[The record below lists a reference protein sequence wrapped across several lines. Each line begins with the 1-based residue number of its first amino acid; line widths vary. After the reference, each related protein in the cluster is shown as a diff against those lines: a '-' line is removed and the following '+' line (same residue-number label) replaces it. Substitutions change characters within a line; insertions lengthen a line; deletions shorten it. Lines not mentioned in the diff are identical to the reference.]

1 MFLSPKIIIFHYLK
15 CYKQNWIFWQ
25 RAFPENVKFY
35 KYSFKYWKILF
46 MYYAIMHAVVT
57 LAILVL
63 HFLNTFSDQL
73 RSMTIDSL
81 PMPGV
86 NNTSTIYNLW
96 DQSWQQ
102 TFCRQ
107 KITLLDKFWS
117 GV

>member
-57 LAILVL
+57 LEILVL
-63 HFLNTFSDQL
+63 HFLNILQINWEAWPWF
-73 RSMTIDSL
+73 
-81 PMPGV
+81 
-86 NNTSTIYNLW
+86 
-96 DQSWQQ
+96 
-102 TFCRQ
+102 
-107 KITLLDKFWS
+107 ITNAWCE
-117 GV
+117 